1 MDFEQVLSHD
11 SVLLE
16 SESRHCSRKALQCSE
31 INISISPS
39 TEELN
44 EVANQNTYAC
54 AYTLARGRKCG
65 LQ

>member
-16 SESRHCSRKALQCSE
+16 SESSHCSKKALQCSE
-31 INISISPS
+31 INISIFLS

-44 EVANQNTYAC
+44 EVANQNTYVY
-54 AYTLARGRKCG
+54 AYTLVRDRKCG